1 MVSLGADP
9 GSRGGAGGVNWGG
22 RRTNKAAIVSGLA
35 LQAPEAR
42 PVQGG
47 AQEQVVSPPI
57 RGSWADFLLEDE
69 G

>member
-1 MVSLGADP
+1 M
-9 GSRGGAGGVNWGG
+9 NWGG

-35 LQAPEAR
+35 LQAPKAR